1 MIKKSNKINKILNL
15 SFLFVL
21 SFYFSVNK
29 LNPAHGQTA
38 IPREV
43 IELIASIDIANNN
56 KDIETLQEF
65 ISPQFTNPDGL
76 NNESLLQSIKKLWQK
91 YPNLRYTTVIDSTE
105 QNNEQLIVNITTQ
118 IEGSYNDGTMTF
130 NLASEVSSRQVFENN
145 QLISQEIIREKTRVT
160 SGENPPQITVQ
171 LPEKARFGQQ
181 FDFDAIVDE
190 PIDNNLLLGGVR
202 EDRVNSTLFLNPE
215 PLDLDALTA
224 GGIFKRVTMGSG
236 DRWYSAVFIRDDG
249 MTLITQRVREE

>member
-1 MIKKSNKINKILNL
+1 MIKKSKKINKILNL

-29 LNPAHGQTA
+29 LNPANSQTN
-38 IPREV
+38 ISREV

-56 KDIETLQEF
+56 QDIETLQEF
-65 ISPQFTNPDGL
+65 ISPQFTNQDGL
-76 NNESLLQSIKKLWQK
+76 NNESLLESVKKLWQK
-91 YPNLRYTTVIDSTE
+91 YPNLRYTTAINSTE

-118 IEGSYNDGTMTF
+118 IEGSYNDGAMTF
-130 NLASEVSSRQVFENN
+130 NLSSEVSSRQVFENN

-160 SGENPPQITVQ
+160 SGENPPQVTVQ

-181 FDFDAIVDE
+181 FDFDAIVDK
-190 PIDNNLLLGGVR
+190 PIDNDLLLGGVR
-202 EDRVNSTLFLNPE
+202 EDRINSSLFLNPE

-236 DRWYSAVFIRDDG
+236 DRWYSVVFIQDDG